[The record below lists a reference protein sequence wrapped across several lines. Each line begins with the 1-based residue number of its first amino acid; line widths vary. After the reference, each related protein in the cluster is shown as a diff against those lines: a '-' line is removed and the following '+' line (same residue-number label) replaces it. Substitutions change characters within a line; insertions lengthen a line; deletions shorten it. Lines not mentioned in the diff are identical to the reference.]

1 MDRFQGRALSPGLL
15 PTLFQGG
22 KIMKSPITTLAA
34 LILIIAALLIIVFQF
49 NDSNYTSILTSL
61 HLSGNVHR
69 CRTLTWKISIPDKG
83 AIIQGA
89 ALEPYYVKL
98 LLADGRIWLL
108 NRRKKQ
114 ILLMDPAKKTAKIT
128 FMENQP
134 PDIYE
139 ALSNFKNIPHSERVG
154 QRMIGE
160 TQAIGYGV
168 PIGHDQAT
176 VWFDPQ
182 TQLPIRIEFSGM
194 DKCGQTEP
202 AFIWS
207 EIVYDVELDESLFRF
222 DLAGY
227 KVEEVDSEWDWKNIV
242 RLAWWRR
249 IQPYKL
255 KLYQQKYQAGLVWLG
270 LFSKISEENLTEKK
284 FAYIK
289 ICPTIVIHNDDN
301 RLS

>member
-1 MDRFQGRALSPGLL
+1 
-15 PTLFQGG
+15 
-22 KIMKSPITTLAA
+22 
-34 LILIIAALLIIVFQF
+34 LILIISAVLIIIYQF
-49 NDSNYTSILTSL
+49 NDSISGTILSSL
-61 HLSGNVHR
+61 NLSGNVHR
-69 CRTLTWKISIPDKG
+69 CKTLTWKISIPDKG
-83 AIIQGA
+83 ATIQGTA
-89 ALEPYYVKL
+89 MEPYYVKL

-128 FMENQP
+128 FIENQP

-160 TQAIGYGV
+160 TRAIGYGV

-194 DKCGQTEP
+194 DKCGQTER

-207 EIVYDVELDESLFRF
+207 DIVYDVELDESLFRF

-255 KLYQQKYQAGLVWLG
+255 KLHQQKYQAGLVWLG
-270 LFSKISEENLTEKK
+270 LFYADSTQNPPEAEFCVNTQ
-284 FAYIK
+284 
-289 ICPTIVIHNDDN
+289 IH
-301 RLS
+301 

>member
-1 MDRFQGRALSPGLL
+1 
-15 PTLFQGG
+15 
-22 KIMKSPITTLAA
+22 MKSPITTLAA
-34 LILIIAALLIIVFQF
+34 LILIIAAVLIIMFQS
-49 NDSNYTSILTSL
+49 NDSNYASILSSL
-61 HLSGNVHR
+61 NLSGNVHK
-69 CRTLTWKISIPDKG
+69 CKTLTWKISIPDK
-83 AIIQGA
+83 AVIIQGT

-98 LLADGRIWLL
+98 LLADGRTWLL

-128 FMENQP
+128 FIENQP

-139 ALSNFKNIPHSERVG
+139 ALSNFKNMPQLFFGPAGKRRIGGIKALCYRVP
-154 QRMIGE
+154 M
-160 TQAIGYGV
+160 
-168 PIGHDQAT
+168 GHDQAT

-194 DKCGQTEP
+194 DKCGQAERT
-202 AFIWS
+202 FIWRD
-207 EIVYDVELDESLFRF
+207 IVYDVELDESLFRF

-255 KLYQQKYQAGLVWLG
+255 KLHQQKYQAGLVWLG
-270 LFSKISEENLTEKK
+270 LFYADSTQNPPEAEFCINTQ
-284 FAYIK
+284 
-289 ICPTIVIHNDDN
+289 IH
-301 RLS
+301 